1 MMMCTVEEVNH
12 HFHKECIKEID
23 GTLYC
28 PHCGE
33 NASLAKEV
41 TLPSTEALDQLKCVP
56 QTVLLNGSLKLPR
69 VLLARLTGMSS
80 KALAFSMG
88 EEEDIQT
95 PKYVHL
101 HIYFWLNK
109 NVREFHSY
117 QFFVKVLLCAFVIM
131 FLGLI

>member
-1 MMMCTVEEVNH
+1 MCTVEETNH

-41 TLPSTEALDQLKCVP
+41 TLPSTDELEQMKPVP
-56 QTVLLNGSLKLPR
+56 KNIMLNGTMRLPR

-80 KALAFSMG
+80 KALAAHLG
-88 EEEDIQT
+88 EEEDLQT
-95 PKYVHL
+95 PK
-101 HIYFWLNK
+101 
-109 NVREFHSY
+109 
-117 QFFVKVLLCAFVIM
+117 
-131 FLGLI
+131 

>member
-80 KALAFSMG
+80 KALAVFMG

-95 PKYVHL
+95 PKYVRYTYIFL
-101 HIYFWLNK
+101 VEQSTRVSFIPFL
-109 NVREFHSY
+109 
-117 QFFVKVLLCAFVIM
+117 VKVLLCAFVIL
-131 FLGLI
+131 FLCLI